1 VEQFQTMVF
10 FDKIFIDVGIV
21 LAGLT
26 EREAMCF
33 GRFCAMSLEMVLR
46 WHSSEHIFK
55 AEGEGFPGCITRVT
69 LRSATAG
76 IDTETANDFT
86 YENLRSICYKW
97 QARISKVCCD
107 MLATGNYVCIRNTLT
122 LLLKILQQFP
132 MVTIYYKNVEKAVT
146 ELRDAEKGK
155 REDIS
160 VLATSYLV
168 KLQKRQ
174 GVKVVEQKDFCHT
187 TSRMKAATAGATT
200 GGDRGSSTSSPRK
213 RPAPPPVTAT
223 STTDTTGSK
232 ESTAAKEPKT
242 PVKSSS
248 SGGRGQGSGGGGTPS
263 TASESRKAEERP
275 KSKDREKK
283 SNQEEVA
290 KKRSRNQ

>member
-1 VEQFQTMVF
+1 MRRQMEHVGRVKESIGVNRANYFPVNPLRRNQIIRFLQACVLPRVLFSEVEAVYCSRFVTMMHASRVEQFQTMVF

-46 WHSSEHIFK
+46 WHASEPVFK

-69 LRSATAG
+69 LRNATAG
-76 IDTETANDFT
+76 DTETANDFT
-86 YENLRSICYKW
+86 HENLRSICNKW

-132 MVTIYYKNVEKAVT
+132 LVTIFYKNVEKAVT
-146 ELRDAEKGK
+146 ELRDREKGK

-160 VLATSYLV
+160 VLASSYLV
-168 KLQKRQ
+168 KLTKRQ
-174 GVKVVEQKDFCHT
+174 GVKVVEQKDFCDT
-187 TSRMKAATAGATT
+187 SSRMV
-200 GGDRGSSTSSPRK
+200 GSLLSLS
-213 RPAPPPVTAT
+213 A
-223 STTDTTGSK
+223 
-232 ESTAAKEPKT
+232 
-242 PVKSSS
+242 
-248 SGGRGQGSGGGGTPS
+248 
-263 TASESRKAEERP
+263 
-275 KSKDREKK
+275 
-283 SNQEEVA
+283 
-290 KKRSRNQ
+290 